1 VDGVSR
7 HRQDDTPSS
16 VWTQLAVLELWKTMG
31 ILRAM
36 EFVGIRF
43 ENSVRILLDVIY
55 LGKLKK
61 TLQREVAPYSAVC
74 VPVRPVQHA
83 PF

>member
-1 VDGVSR
+1 MPSRVSA
-7 HRQDDTPSS
+7 
-16 VWTQLAVLELWKTMG
+16 QLAVLGLW
-31 ILRAM
+31 ILEDFIVV

-43 ENSVRILLDVIY
+43 ENSVRILSVVIQ

-61 TLQREVAPYSAVC
+61 ILQREVAPYSAVC
-74 VPVRPVQHA
+74 VPVCPVPHA

>member
-1 VDGVSR
+1 MKKVFTV
-7 HRQDDTPSS
+7 
-16 VWTQLAVLELWKTMG
+16 
-31 ILRAM
+31 

-43 ENSVRILLDVIY
+43 ENSVRILPVGIQF
-55 LGKLKK
+55 GKLKK
-61 TLQREVAPYSAVC
+61 RILQREVAPYSAVC

>member
-1 VDGVSR
+1 MESAAARSSR
-7 HRQDDTPSS
+7 TVNIVNIVGD
-16 VWTQLAVLELWKTMG
+16 
-31 ILRAM
+31 M
-36 EFVGIRF
+36 EFVGIHF
-43 ENSVRILLDVIY
+43 GNSVRILPVVIH

-61 TLQREVAPYSAVC
+61 RILQREVAPYSAVC

>member
-1 VDGVSR
+1 
-7 HRQDDTPSS
+7 
-16 VWTQLAVLELWKTMG
+16 MG
-31 ILRAM
+31 IFRAM

-43 ENSVRILLDVIY
+43 ENSVRILPDVIY